1 VEFINQ
7 RRPLYPATSLLID
20 AITTA
25 AVIWYS
31 QIIFVPFAIYLT
43 NRSNLRISSGN
54 QVNACDSSSWGICV
68 SLRWKQ
74 ARRVPTYPHIRPTL
88 FWIPAYSK
96 EIPSWSLLIPHTCQW
111 RVLVRGRRKTKK
123 DSQLTILSHR
133 TMRHLLGLGQFRAI
147 WRYLDSYPHL
157 PFLFIVSYLDEFIN
171 SCICS
176 QTLKFASEE
185 NGWQWLDET
194 PILTREKSTSSS

>member
-1 VEFINQ
+1 MPS
-7 RRPLYPATSLLID
+7 PLQPWYGIHKSFLFRLPSTSLTDQTSAYLVG
-20 AITTA
+20 TKWTP
-25 AVIWYS
+25 VIL
-31 QIIFVPFAIYLT
+31 PLEEC
-43 NRSNLRISSGN
+43 G
-54 QVNACDSSSWGICV
+54 V

-88 FWIPAYSK
+88 FWTPAYSK

-133 TMRHLLGLGQFRAI
+133 TMSHLLGLGQFRAI
-147 WRYLDSYPHL
+147 WRYLDSYPQL
-157 PFLFIVSYLDEFIN
+157 PFLFIFSYLDEFIN